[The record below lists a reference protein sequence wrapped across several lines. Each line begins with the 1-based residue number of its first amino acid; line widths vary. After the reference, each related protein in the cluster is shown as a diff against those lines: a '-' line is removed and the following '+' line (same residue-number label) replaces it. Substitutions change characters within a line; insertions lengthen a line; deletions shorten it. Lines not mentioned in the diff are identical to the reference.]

1 MARKREISRSAD
13 PGVAT
18 VAALIGE
25 PARAAMLCAL
35 LDGGE
40 RPAGE
45 LALLGAVAPNAASA
59 HLAKLVAGGL
69 IVARTEGRQRLFRLA
84 GPNVA
89 RAVEALLAIAP
100 PPKIVALSQSRVAG
114 DLRAARSCYD
124 HLAGQLGV
132 AVTEALVATRSARS
146 GRAGLSPNRTRR
158 GVFHVAGR
166 RPGGAARHAPAFC
179 ASMSGLERAAPAS
192 RRRARFRSAL
202 RLSASQLGC
211 AKTRRP
217 RAARYA
223 RGPRMVERDAF
234 DRPDAVALA
243 PLRDDEDFSHARW
256 PAFAGDSFP
265 RLPE

>member
-1 MARKREISRSAD
+1 MSRKREISRSAD

-132 AVTEALVATRSARS
+132 AVTEALVAARSARS
-146 GRAGLSPNRTRR
+146 GSAGLSTNGTRHE
-158 GVFHVAGR
+158 VFYVVGC
-166 RPGGAARHAPAFC
+166 RPRVVARHAPPFC
-179 ASMSGLERAAPAS
+179 APVSGLERAAAAS
-192 RRRARFRSAL
+192 RRRARFRTAL
-202 RLSASQLGC
+202 RLSATELGC

-234 DRPDAVALA
+234 DRTDAVALA
-243 PLRDDEDFSHARW
+243 ALRDDEDFSHARR
-256 PAFAGDSFP
+256 PAFAGDSFA
-265 RLPE
+265 RLLE

>member
-1 MARKREISRSAD
+1 MSRKREISRSAD
-13 PGVAT
+13 PGVAS

-35 LDGGE
+35 LDAGE

-84 GPNVA
+84 DSNVA

-132 AVTEALVATRSARS
+132 AVTEALVAGRSARA
-146 GRAGLSPNRTRR
+146 GRAGLSTNGTRHELFYVV
-158 GVFHVAGR
+158 GC
-166 RPGGAARHAPAFC
+166 RPRVVARHAPPFC
-179 ASMSGLERAAPAS
+179 APVSGMERAAAAS
-192 RRRARFRSAL
+192 RRRARFRTAL
-202 RLSASQLGC
+202 RLSATELGC
-211 AKTRRP
+211 AKTRRT

-234 DRPDAVALA
+234 DRTDAGALA
-243 PLRDDEDFSHARW
+243 ALCDDEDLSHARR
-256 PAFAGDSFP
+256 PAFAGDSFAG
-265 RLPE
+265 LLE